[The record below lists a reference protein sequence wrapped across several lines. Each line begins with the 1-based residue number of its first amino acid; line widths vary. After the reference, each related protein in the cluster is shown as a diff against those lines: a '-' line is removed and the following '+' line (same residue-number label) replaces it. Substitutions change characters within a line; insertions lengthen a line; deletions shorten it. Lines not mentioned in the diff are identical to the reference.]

1 MVQISCI
8 YPQNIQFL
16 KMASRNSS
24 DDGMQRII
32 HELENLQLSEAAKV
46 YFMNVGLSSLT
57 TPLKADSM

>member
-1 MVQISCI
+1 
-8 YPQNIQFL
+8 
-16 KMASRNSS
+16 MASRNSS

-32 HELENLQLSEAAKV
+32 HELENLQLSEAAKG